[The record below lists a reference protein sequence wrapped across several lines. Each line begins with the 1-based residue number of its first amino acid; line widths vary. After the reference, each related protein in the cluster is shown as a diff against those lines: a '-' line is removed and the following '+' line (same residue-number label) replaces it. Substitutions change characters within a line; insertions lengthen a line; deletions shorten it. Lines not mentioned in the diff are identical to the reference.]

1 MLANLLTL
9 RRMSAAILGIAALS
23 AGANGAT
30 VAADKFHQAYF
41 LEHEKGD
48 FAAACKLYEEV
59 AADSGAAGE
68 LRDQVKSRLAAC
80 REELATQDLAKLM
93 PAESVVY
100 VELSKP
106 GAKLTA
112 LLGKLGLLADSAP
125 LPKEITRR
133 VAISPT
139 LLKQL
144 VGIRGAAVALTGF
157 DPFKQKPM
165 GVAVI
170 HPGDVEL
177 FRGLIETALPSS
189 GKALEP
195 IGGFPTYDLEG
206 QAIVTLTS
214 RLVIVSPDRAQIE
227 AVLRRM
233 GGTEKGSLAGTP
245 ALNAARAGKPDSAF
259 TYFVNAKPMIPL
271 LKGAMAASPASNQQ
285 VALIQALLDPDSL
298 QSVTGRFDFGGEGLF
313 LDLALRLDDVHHNLL
328 YNFLRT
334 PAINAETLK
343 SVPEGVAAM
352 VVTTLNDPVSGKAMA
367 AQSGAAGTPIVT
379 ALDLG
384 RELFSNMTT
393 VAIYAMPSEESQ
405 SQSGPPIP
413 DLGAVITVNDP
424 AKSQALWL
432 QALGIASLATGATGM
447 EGATLDLD
455 GASVRTFAFTN
466 GPTIHFAVLGND
478 VLVTTSRAAMS
489 QSIRAKKQGR
499 SVLADSAFRS
509 SLSRITENTTRAV
522 LVHAGRFAAIAKQ
535 SMPASELEEIAP
547 ILSALSDTSAAIVL
561 DHSAGLLRFT
571 AQMTG
576 VPNVGELVAR
586 KLTQE
591 HAADEQRAELGRM
604 MKQKNWD
611 EALAAIEA
619 RATADARTKD
629 KPDAE
634 LARKKFHVL
643 AVGKKDQSAALA
655 AGERYCELAKNNATA
670 LNNFAWAL
678 LTEAQYGHAYN
689 ELALKC
695 SKRSNELTNLEN
707 WRFVDT
713 LALAR
718 FDTGDR
724 TGAMETEKKAI
735 KLCDDDDGAAEMKK
749 TLARFEAAGEKQK
762 VADKSTGGTD

>member
-1 MLANLLTL
+1 MPANPVSLRRISAAMLAIACLSTG
-9 RRMSAAILGIAALS
+9 AAA
-23 AGANGAT
+23 AT

-48 FAAACKLYEEV
+48 FTAACKLYEEV
-59 AADSGAAGE
+59 AADSGVSGD

-100 VELSKP
+100 VELNKP
-106 GAKLTA
+106 GEKLSA
-112 LLGKLGLLADSAP
+112 LLGKLGLLADGAP
-125 LPKEITRR
+125 LSKEITRR

-144 VGIRGAAVALTGF
+144 IGVRGAAVALTGF

-170 HPGDVEL
+170 HPGDVDL
-177 FRGLIETALPSS
+177 FRGIIETALPSS

-195 IGGFPTYDLEG
+195 IGGFPTYDIEG
-206 QAIVTLTS
+206 QAVVTLTS

-227 AVLRRM
+227 AVIRRM
-233 GGTEKGSLAGTP
+233 NGAEKGSLAGTP
-245 ALNAARAGKPDSAF
+245 ALNAARAGKADSVF

-285 VALIQALLDPDSL
+285 VALVQALLDPDSL
-298 QSVTGRFDFGGEGLF
+298 QSITGRFDFGGEGLF
-313 LDLALRLDDVHHNLL
+313 LDLALRLDDAHHNLL

-343 SVPEGVAAM
+343 SVPEGVAGLI
-352 VVTTLNDPVSGKAMA
+352 VTTLNDPVSGKAVA
-367 AQSGAAGTPIVT
+367 AQSGAAAAPIVT
-379 ALDLG
+379 AMDLG
-384 RELFSNMTT
+384 RELFSNITT
-393 VAIYAMPSEESQ
+393 IAAYAMAPDDSKSQ
-405 SQSGPPIP
+405 GGPPLP
-413 DLGAVITVNDP
+413 DLGVVITVNDP

-432 QALGIASLATGATGM
+432 QALGIASLATGASGM
-447 EGATLDLD
+447 EGATIDLD
-455 GASVRTFAFTN
+455 GASVRTFTFTN

-478 VLVTTSRAAMS
+478 VLVTSSRTAMS
-489 QSIRAKKQGR
+489 QSLRAKKQGK
-499 SVLADSAFRS
+499 SILADSAFRS
-509 SLSRITENTTRAV
+509 SLSRVTENTTRAV
-522 LVHAGRFAAIAKQ
+522 LVHAGRLAAIAKR
-535 SMPASELEEIAP
+535 SVPANELEEIAP
-547 ILSALSDTSAAIVL
+547 ILTALSETSAALVL
-561 DHSAGLLRFT
+561 DHSAGLFRFT

-604 MKQKNWD
+604 IKQKKWD
-611 EALAAIEA
+611 EALAAIDA
-619 RATADARTKD
+619 RAKD
-629 KPDAE
+629 GPDAE
-634 LARKKFHVL
+634 LTRKKFHVL
-643 AVGKKDQSAALA
+643 AVGTKDVVAAQA
-655 AGERYCELAKNNATA
+655 AGEQYCDLAKNNATA

-678 LTEAQYGHAYN
+678 LTESQYGHTYN

-695 SKRSNELTNLEN
+695 SKRSNELTNLES

-713 LALAR
+713 LALAK

-724 TGAMETEKKAI
+724 AGAIETEKKAI
-735 KLCDDDDGAAEMKK
+735 KLCDDDEDGAAEMKK

-762 VADKSTGGTD
+762 IADKSNAGTE